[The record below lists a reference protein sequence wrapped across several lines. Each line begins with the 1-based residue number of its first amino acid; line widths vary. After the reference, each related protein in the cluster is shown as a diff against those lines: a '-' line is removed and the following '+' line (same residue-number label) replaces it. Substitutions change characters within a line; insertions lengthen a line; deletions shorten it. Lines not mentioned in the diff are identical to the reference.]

1 MWNKHPLAE
10 KSIISIDELEEY
22 PCLAFEQGVNN
33 SFYFAEE
40 ILSTYEYKRVIK
52 ADDRATML
60 NIMVGLNG
68 FTLCSG
74 IISEAV
80 SYTHLPRPP
89 AKVPKCV
96 LSGKGCGNSKTTR
109 MLAQKQPYIQRV
121 RNSCLLYTSESVP
134 GTAVHD
140 FYETAQT
147 VEFSV
152 EGPED
157 AQITLGLEEEAE
169 YEIDIAGTS
178 AGTMKTNLGGKL
190 SLSVELEDADSVE
203 IKVTRK

>member
-1 MWNKHPLAE
+1 MA
-10 KSIISIDELEEY
+10 
-22 PCLAFEQGVNN
+22 A
-33 SFYFAEE
+33 
-40 ILSTYEYKRVIK
+40 
-52 ADDRATML
+52 
-60 NIMVGLNG
+60 
-68 FTLCSG
+68 
-74 IISEAV
+74 ISELIRIENNGKL
-80 SYTHLPRPP
+80 SFGDYTLASK
-89 AKVPKCV
+89 AKLDNFEKDGDIYKV
-96 LSGKGCGNSKTTR
+96 KTFKEITK
-109 MLAQKQPYIQRV
+109 LEKNGLFVY
-121 RNSCLLYTSESVP
+121 ESVP
-134 GTAVHD
+134 GFAVHD